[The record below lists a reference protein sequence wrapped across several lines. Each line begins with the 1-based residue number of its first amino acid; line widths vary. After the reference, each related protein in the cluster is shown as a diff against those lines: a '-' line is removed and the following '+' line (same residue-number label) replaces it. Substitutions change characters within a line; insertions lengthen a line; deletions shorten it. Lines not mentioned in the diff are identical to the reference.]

1 MLLIFQEGRDGCL
14 GDDGKVRFYMVCTT
28 GTSLYI
34 LSLPALEVV
43 FVYSPS
49 SQHHQYYAHSSN
61 NMAIP
66 ITAGPALL
74 YSSLPPPPD
83 SSDSTTSTAPTA
95 ANVASAPSA
104 PSEAA
109 SELFESVND
118 VALHFVGPL
127 NGSSPCLVLCL
138 ETKEND
144 VYVYVKLVF
153 VIHVG
158 GTRSVTS
165 STDNIMKIHARITL
179 TVEFIRRYIFIF
191 LFDV

>member
-1 MLLIFQEGRDGCL
+1 MLLIVQEGRDGCL

-83 SSDSTTSTAPTA
+83 SSDSTASTAPTA

-104 PSEAA
+104 PSAA

-158 GTRSVTS
+158 GTRCVTS
-165 STDNIMKIHARITL
+165 STANMMKIHARITL
-179 TVEFIRRYIFIF
+179 TVEFIRTCIILF
-191 LFDV
+191 LFYA

>member
-1 MLLIFQEGRDGCL
+1 MLLIVQEGRDGCL

-83 SSDSTTSTAPTA
+83 SSGSTA
-95 ANVASAPSA
+95 ASAPSA
-104 PSEAA
+104 PSAPSASSAA

-179 TVEFIRRYIFIF
+179 TVEFIRTCIFLC
-191 LFDV
+191 LFDVYIQ

>member
-1 MLLIFQEGRDGCL
+1 MFQKRRDGCL

-28 GTSLYI
+28 ATSLYI

-49 SQHHQYYAHSSN
+49 TQHHQYYAHSSN

-66 ITAGPALL
+66 IAAGPALL

-83 SSDSTTSTAPTA
+83 ISDSTAATA
-95 ANVASAPSA
+95 ATAATASSAASA
-104 PSEAA
+104 
-109 SELFESVND
+109 LFESVND

-144 VYVYVKLVF
+144 VYVYHLHRHPEAVVHHTHTRYVKSVLLYMLV
-153 VIHVG
+153 VLVVSLPVPI
-158 GTRSVTS
+158 
-165 STDNIMKIHARITL
+165 II
-179 TVEFIRRYIFIF
+179 
-191 LFDV
+191 

>member
-1 MLLIFQEGRDGCL
+1 
-14 GDDGKVRFYMVCTT
+14 MVCTT

-83 SSDSTTSTAPTA
+83 SSGSTASTA
-95 ANVASAPSA
+95 ATAASAPSA
-104 PSEAA
+104 PTAPSAA

-165 STDNIMKIHARITL
+165 STDNNLKVHARTTL
-179 TVEFIRRYIFIF
+179 TVEFIRTCIFLC

>member
-1 MLLIFQEGRDGCL
+1 MVFLVFFGFFVCFAVFIDLLTDTVPPLF
-14 GDDGKVRFYMVCTT
+14 KK
-28 GTSLYI
+28 
-34 LSLPALEVV
+34 
-43 FVYSPS
+43 
-49 SQHHQYYAHSSN
+49 
-61 NMAIP
+61 AIP
-66 ITAGPALL
+66 IAAGPAIL

-83 SSDSTTSTAPTA
+83 SSGSTAATA

-104 PSEAA
+104 SSAA

-144 VYVYVKLVF
+144 VYVYVKSVF

-158 GTRSVTS
+158 GTRYVTS

-179 TVEFIRRYIFIF
+179 TVEFIRICIF
-191 LFDV
+191 LFLFYVLIQLRV